1 MSLGLRL
8 IGSRLLLGML
18 KVDSFPSIHNDVV
31 DGIPESYV
39 HYFKQY
45 LYEIED
51 KRISQNTEVSV
62 RSLDA
67 LSETEIIQLKFN
79 FID

>member
-1 MSLGLRL
+1 MGYD
-8 IGSRLLLGML
+8 ID
-18 KVDSFPSIHNDVV
+18 VTSFPSIHNDIV

-39 HYFKQY
+39 CYFKQY

-51 KRISQNTEVSV
+51 KRISQNIDVSV
-62 RSLDA
+62 RPLES

-79 FID
+79 FKD

>member
-1 MSLGLRL
+1 MAYG
-8 IGSRLLLGML
+8 I
-18 KVDSFPSIHNDVV
+18 DIESFPSIHNDLV
-31 DGIPESYV
+31 DGILESYV

-51 KRISQNTEVSV
+51 RRISQNTDVSV
-62 RSLDA
+62 RPLDA

>member
-1 MSLGLRL
+1 MAYG
-8 IGSRLLLGML
+8 
-18 KVDSFPSIHNDVV
+18 VDIESFPSIHNDVV
-31 DGIPESYV
+31 DGIPEGYI
-39 HYFKQY
+39 HYYKQY

-51 KRISQNTEVSV
+51 KRISQNIDVS
-62 RSLDA
+62 SAPLDA

>member
-1 MSLGLRL
+1 MAYG
-8 IGSRLLLGML
+8 I
-18 KVDSFPSIHNDVV
+18 DIESFPSLYNDLV
-31 DGIPESYV
+31 DGIPENYV

-51 KRISQNTEVSV
+51 RRISQNTDVSV
-62 RSLDA
+62 RPLDI

-79 FID
+79 FKD

>member
-1 MSLGLRL
+1 MAYGVN
-8 IGSRLLLGML
+8 IE
-18 KVDSFPSIHNDVV
+18 SFPSIHNDVV
-31 DGIPESYV
+31 DGIPESYI

-51 KRISQNTEVSV
+51 KRTSQNTNVSV
-62 RSLDA
+62 RPLES

-79 FID
+79 FKD

>member
-1 MSLGLRL
+1 MAYG
-8 IGSRLLLGML
+8 I
-18 KVDSFPSIHNDVV
+18 DIESFPSIHNDFV

-51 KRISQNTEVSV
+51 RRISQNTDVSV
-62 RSLDA
+62 RPLDA
-67 LSETEIIQLKFN
+67 LSETEIIQFKFN

>member
-1 MSLGLRL
+1 MAYG
-8 IGSRLLLGML
+8 I
-18 KVDSFPSIHNDVV
+18 DIESFPSIHNDIV
-31 DGIPESYV
+31 DGIPENYV

-51 KRISQNTEVSV
+51 KRISQNIDVSV
-62 RSLDA
+62 RPLES

-79 FID
+79 FKD

>member
-1 MSLGLRL
+1 MAYG
-8 IGSRLLLGML
+8 INME
-18 KVDSFPSIHNDVV
+18 SFPSIHNDIV

-51 KRISQNTEVSV
+51 KRISQNIDVSI
-62 RSLDA
+62 RPLDEA
-67 LSETEIIQLKFN
+67 TGVESSPFQKSQL
-79 FID
+79 

>member
-1 MSLGLRL
+1 MAYG
-8 IGSRLLLGML
+8 I
-18 KVDSFPSIHNDVV
+18 DIESFPSIHNSIV

-51 KRISQNTEVSV
+51 RRISQNTDVSV
-62 RSLDA
+62 RPLDA
-67 LSETEIIQLKFN
+67 LSETEIIQLMFN
-79 FID
+79 FNFKD

>member
-1 MSLGLRL
+1 MAYGVD
-8 IGSRLLLGML
+8 I
-18 KVDSFPSIHNDVV
+18 DSFPSIHNNVV

-45 LYEIED
+45 LYEIGYQY
-51 KRISQNTEVSV
+51 ISQDINVS
-62 RSLDA
+62 SAPLDA

-79 FID
+79 FKD

>member
-1 MSLGLRL
+1 MAYG
-8 IGSRLLLGML
+8 IDI
-18 KVDSFPSIHNDVV
+18 KSFPSIHNNVV

-51 KRISQNTEVSV
+51 QRISQNINIS
-62 RSLDA
+62 SAPLDV
-67 LSETEIIQLKFN
+67 LSETEVIQLKFN
-79 FID
+79 FKD

>member
-1 MSLGLRL
+1 MAYD
-8 IGSRLLLGML
+8 I
-18 KVDSFPSIHNDVV
+18 DIETFPTIHNDIV

-51 KRISQNTEVSV
+51 RRISQNTDVSV
-62 RSLDA
+62 RPLDA
-67 LSETEIIQLKFN
+67 LSETGIIQLKFN

>member
-1 MSLGLRL
+1 MAYG
-8 IGSRLLLGML
+8 IDI
-18 KVDSFPSIHNDVV
+18 KSFPSIHNDIV

-51 KRISQNTEVSV
+51 RRISQNTDVSV
-62 RSLDA
+62 RPLDIF
-67 LSETEIIQLKFN
+67 SETEIIQFKFN
-79 FID
+79 FKD

>member
-1 MSLGLRL
+1 MAYG
-8 IGSRLLLGML
+8 I
-18 KVDSFPSIHNDVV
+18 DIESFPSIHNDAV

-51 KRISQNTEVSV
+51 RRISQNIDVSV
-62 RSLDA
+62 RPLESF
-67 LSETEIIQLKFN
+67 SETEIIQLKFN
-79 FID
+79 FKD

>member
-1 MSLGLRL
+1 MAFD
-8 IGSRLLLGML
+8 I
-18 KVDSFPSIHNDVV
+18 DIASFPSIHNDIV

-51 KRISQNTEVSV
+51 RRISQNTDVSV

>member
-1 MSLGLRL
+1 MAYG
-8 IGSRLLLGML
+8 I
-18 KVDSFPSIHNDVV
+18 DIESFPSIHNDTV

-39 HYFKQY
+39 HYFKKY
-45 LYEIED
+45 LYEIEVR
-51 KRISQNTEVSV
+51 RISQNTDVS
-62 RSLDA
+62 SAPFDA

>member
-1 MSLGLRL
+1 MAYG
-8 IGSRLLLGML
+8 I
-18 KVDSFPSIHNDVV
+18 DIESFPSIHNDTV

-45 LYEIED
+45 LYEIEVR
-51 KRISQNTEVSV
+51 RISQKSDVS
-62 RSLDA
+62 SAPFDA
-67 LSETEIIQLKFN
+67 FSETEIIQLKFN

>member
-1 MSLGLRL
+1 MACG
-8 IGSRLLLGML
+8 
-18 KVDSFPSIHNDVV
+18 VDIESFPSIHNDVV

-51 KRISQNTEVSV
+51 RRISQNTDVSV
-62 RSLDA
+62 RPLDI
-67 LSETEIIQLKFN
+67 LSETEIIQFIFN
-79 FID
+79 FFV

>member
-1 MSLGLRL
+1 MAYG
-8 IGSRLLLGML
+8 INI
-18 KVDSFPSIHNDVV
+18 KSFPSIHNDTV

-39 HYFKQY
+39 YYFKQY

-51 KRISQNTEVSV
+51 RRISQNINVSV

-79 FID
+79 FKD

>member
-1 MSLGLRL
+1 MAYG
-8 IGSRLLLGML
+8 I
-18 KVDSFPSIHNDVV
+18 DIDIESFPSIHNDVV
-31 DGIPESYV
+31 DGIPENYV

-51 KRISQNTEVSV
+51 QRISKNINVS
-62 RSLDA
+62 SAPLDA

-79 FID
+79 FKD

>member
-1 MSLGLRL
+1 MAYG
-8 IGSRLLLGML
+8 IN
-18 KVDSFPSIHNDVV
+18 VESFPSIHNDTV

-45 LYEIED
+45 LYEVED
-51 KRISQNTEVSV
+51 RRISQDTDVSV
-62 RSLDA
+62 RPFDT

>member
-1 MSLGLRL
+1 MAYG
-8 IGSRLLLGML
+8 
-18 KVDSFPSIHNDVV
+18 VDIESFPSIHNDIV

-39 HYFKQY
+39 SYFKQY

-51 KRISQNTEVSV
+51 RRISQNTDVSV
-62 RSLDA
+62 RPLDI
-67 LSETEIIQLKFN
+67 LSETEIIQLNFN

>member
-1 MSLGLRL
+1 MAYG
-8 IGSRLLLGML
+8 I
-18 KVDSFPSIHNDVV
+18 DIESFPSIHNDIV

-51 KRISQNTEVSV
+51 KRISQNIDVSV
-62 RSLDA
+62 RPLES
-67 LSETEIIQLKFN
+67 LSEMEIIQLKFN
-79 FID
+79 FKD

>member
-1 MSLGLRL
+1 MAYG
-8 IGSRLLLGML
+8 IE
-18 KVDSFPSIHNDVV
+18 VETFPSIHNDTV
-31 DGIPESYV
+31 DGIPEIYV
-39 HYFKQY
+39 HYFKHY

-51 KRISQNTEVSV
+51 RRISQNTDVSV
-62 RSLDA
+62 RPLDT

>member
-1 MSLGLRL
+1 MAYG
-8 IGSRLLLGML
+8 INI
-18 KVDSFPSIHNDVV
+18 KSFPSIHNDTL

-45 LYEIED
+45 LDEIEVR
-51 KRISQNTEVSV
+51 RISQNIDVSV
-62 RSLDA
+62 RPLDA

-79 FID
+79 FKD

>member
-1 MSLGLRL
+1 MGYD
-8 IGSRLLLGML
+8 ID
-18 KVDSFPSIHNDVV
+18 VASFPSIHNDTV

-51 KRISQNTEVSV
+51 KRISQNTDVSV
-62 RSLDA
+62 RPFDA

>member
-1 MSLGLRL
+1 MAYGIDIESC
-8 IGSRLLLGML
+8 
-18 KVDSFPSIHNDVV
+18 PPIHNDVV

-45 LYEIED
+45 LYEIEEH
-51 KRISQNTEVSV
+51 KRISQNIDVSD
-62 RSLDA
+62 RPLES

-79 FID
+79 FKD